1 MLSGDGDLFAIGGN
15 HFIHACRRNV
25 EINVLCNN
33 NGIYGMTGGQL
44 APTTSIG
51 DLTSTSPYGNIE
63 PPFNLVS
70 LAAAAGASYVAR
82 WAGMDVL
89 RLKQSIFAAMD
100 NPGFSFIEVLAPC
113 FTQYG
118 RKNKIGDAVEM
129 LEWLRKQVVI
139 KTNCP
144 PHEAVYSHEKKQ
156 IICGEFVNAP
166 REGFTQRL
174 QRLREKAQI
183 KKR

>member
-1 MLSGDGDLFAIGGN
+1 
-15 HFIHACRRNV
+15 
-25 EINVLCNN
+25 
-33 NGIYGMTGGQL
+33 MTGGQC

-51 DLTSTSPYGNIE
+51 DFTSTSPYGNIE

-82 WAGMDVL
+82 WPGYDVL
-89 RLKQSIFAAMD
+89 RLKGSIMAAMD

-118 RKNKIGDAVEM
+118 RKNNLGDAVKM

-139 KTNCP
+139 EKNCP
-144 PHEAVYSHEKKQ
+144 PHDAEYSHKNGR
-156 IICGEFVNAP
+156 IVCGEFVNSP
-166 REGFTQRL
+166 REGFTQKIK
-174 QRLREKAQI
+174 QLREAAQ